1 MVSCATLILPI
12 DAKFTTMGA
21 GGQLESTRGIRDLG
35 WASLAFALLQSL
47 CTALL
52 TISGLRV
59 AIGLGALAA
68 SGVYAPLL
76 AFHRDAFRIPMLA
89 LASIGAIVN
98 LAVLAWIWRLR
109 AQPSAA
115 WRKREL
121 SPKEKRSEQLQV
133 VLAVVTLVLVGLES
147 WSHVIVHR
155 PPAPAGTVRIST
167 Y

>member
-1 MVSCATLILPI
+1 MVSCATLILPVVPKS
-12 DAKFTTMGA
+12 ATTESGA
-21 GGQLESTRGIRDLG
+21 HLESTKGIRDIG

-76 AFHRDAFRIPMLA
+76 AFHRDALRIPMLA
-89 LASIGAIVN
+89 LATIGAIVN

-115 WRKREL
+115 WRKRDL

-133 VLAVVTLVLVGLES
+133 VLAVLTLLLVGLES

-167 Y
+167 H

>member
-1 MVSCATLILPI
+1 MVSCATLILLS
-12 DAKFTTMGA
+12 DCKSASTLA
-21 GGQLESTRGIRDLG
+21 GSELKSTKGIRDIG

-47 CTALL
+47 CTAVL

-68 SGVYAPLL
+68 SGVYGPLL

-89 LASIGAIVN
+89 LATIGAIVN

-115 WRKREL
+115 WRKRL
-121 SPKEKRSEQLQV
+121 RCSFRLP
-133 VLAVVTLVLVGLES
+133 
-147 WSHVIVHR
+147 
-155 PPAPAGTVRIST
+155 
-167 Y
+167 